1 MAKYQVYFD
10 TQAGWKSF
18 RVDIDEYEA
27 LDTVLPDILYDL
39 EQNGCILQGSRE
51 GSGDISVTW
60 EGRELDQRRP
70 LPLQGVKPNDNLRIA
85 VKTEE
90 PAIQIHGDRGTIDVV
105 KREELREGD
114 HIVIG
119 KTTLRF
125 HTRKYEQLVSQN
137 TTFIE
142 RFQQGRS
149 LKQTVYFMSLVGG
162 IAGLAC
168 WFVLSLIVL
177 ASPVLNR
184 DSVNYPLLGAFIG
197 GLSVGFSDHWLG
209 DRVVGRFVLV
219 GVVVGI
225 LAGAIGGLVAWP
237 IGNNFGQYQ
246 LLARALAWMI
256 AGALIGFAV
265 SLRWFSVNKS
275 RVLHGLMGGLFGGLL
290 GGLAQASLIKI
301 IGGPPA
307 QALGLMLTG
316 VGIGCA
322 ISLAPILLRQ
332 GILEFA
338 TSSDAQVL
346 RKYAQNR
353 KQWDLHDDGKYIIG
367 SLGPSHSQT
376 LFTPEVQIFVPDKLV
391 AQRHAVLSSK
401 RGRYYLEPHPSLG
414 VSFPRELEPV

>member
-10 TQAGWKSF
+10 TQAGWKDF
-18 RVDIDEYEA
+18 RVDIDEDEA

-39 EQNGCILQGSRE
+39 EQSGFTLEGSRE

-70 LPLQGVKPNDNLRIA
+70 LPLQGVKPNDNLRIS
-85 VKTEE
+85 VKAEE
-90 PAIQIHGDRGTIDVV
+90 PAIQIRRNGNSMDVLQ
-105 KREELREGD
+105 REELREGD
-114 HIVIG
+114 EILIG

-125 HTRKYEQLVSQN
+125 HTRKYQQLVSKN
-137 TTFIE
+137 TTFIQ

-149 LKQTVYFMSLVGG
+149 LKQTVYFMTLVGG

-177 ASPVLNR
+177 VSPVLNR

-197 GLSVGFSDHWLG
+197 GLSVGFNDHWLG
-209 DRVVGRFVLV
+209 DRVVGRFVVV

-237 IGNNFGQYQ
+237 IGDNFGQYQ
-246 LLARALAWMI
+246 LFARALAWMI
-256 AGALIGFAV
+256 AGALIGFAIG
-265 SLRWFSVNKS
+265 LRWYFVNKS

-290 GGLAQASLIKI
+290 GGMAQASLIKL

-316 VGIGCA
+316 AGIGCA

-332 GILEFA
+332 GILEFD
-338 TSSDAQVL
+338 TSSDLNVL

-353 KQWDLHDDGKYIIG
+353 KEWDLHDGGKYIIG

-376 LFTPEVQIFVPDKLV
+376 IFTPEVQIFVPDKLV
-391 AQRHAVLSSK
+391 TQRHAILLSK

-414 VSFPRELEPV
+414 IRLRQRLEPV

>member
-10 TQAGWKSF
+10 TQAGWVNF
-18 RVDIDEYEA
+18 RVDIDEDETLA
-27 LDTVLPDILYDL
+27 TVLPDILYDL
-39 EQNGCILQGSRE
+39 EQNGFILEGSRE

-70 LPLQGVKPNDNLRIA
+70 LPRQGVKPNDNLRIA
-85 VKTEE
+85 VKIEE
-90 PAIQIHGDRGTIDVV
+90 PSILIRRDRDMIDVV
-105 KREELREGD
+105 QREELQEGD
-114 HIVIG
+114 SIIIG

-125 HTRKYEQLVSQN
+125 HTRKYQQLISQS

-177 ASPVLNR
+177 ASPTLNR

-225 LAGAIGGLVAWP
+225 LAGALGALVAWP
-237 IGNNFGQYQ
+237 IGNNFSQYQ
-246 LLARALAWMI
+246 LFARALAWMI
-256 AGALIGFAV
+256 AGALIGFAI

-290 GGLAQASLIKI
+290 GGMAQASLIKL

-332 GILEFA
+332 GIVEFA
-338 TSSDAQVL
+338 TSSDPNVL

-353 KQWDLHDDGKYIIG
+353 KQWDLHDGGKYIIG

-376 LFTPEVQIFVPDKLV
+376 LFTPEVQIFVPDQLV
-391 AQRHAVLSSK
+391 AQRHAVLLSK
-401 RGRYYLEPHPSLG
+401 RGHYYLEPHPSIAVNL
-414 VSFPRELEPV
+414 PQEA